1 MSCLGVHFALADERL
16 DELLSKRGD
25 EAVLEFVQEKLEA
38 EWDKEWLQETDK
50 AWDAI
55 HRCLTD
61 GTLESHKGVP
71 LAKCVLGGRQ
81 LYQGCEYIVSL
92 LDCVE
97 VWEVAALLKSMDKAG
112 MRTRYE
118 RLKETDYAPFF
129 SDDDFEY
136 TWTWFERLNT
146 FFQKAASSRR
156 AVLFTADQ

>member
-16 DELLSKRGD
+16 NELLSRRGD
-25 EAVLEFVQEKLEA
+25 GAVLEFVQEKLEA
-38 EWDKEWLQETDK
+38 DWDKEWLQETDK

-81 LYQGCEYIVSL
+81 LYQGSDYIVSL
-92 LDCVE
+92 LDCTD
-97 VWEVAALLKSMDKAG
+97 VWEIAALLKGIDKCN

-129 SDDDFEY
+129 SDGDFEY
-136 TWTWFERLNT
+136 TWTWFERLNA
-146 FFQKAASSRR
+146 FFQRAASSRR